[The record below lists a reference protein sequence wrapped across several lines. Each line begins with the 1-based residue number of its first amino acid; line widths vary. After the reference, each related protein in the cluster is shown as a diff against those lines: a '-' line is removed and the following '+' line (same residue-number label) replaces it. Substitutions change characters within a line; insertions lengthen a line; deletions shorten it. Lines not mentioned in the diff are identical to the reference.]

1 MKNALLRLT
10 VALIKRIWSC
20 KIFSIR
26 QEPYKPSIFGML
38 KHFNYVTL
46 KGEPKLEGI
55 SQRKEKKSIFA
66 LLTKII
72 ADGLLQT
79 S

>member
-1 MKNALLRLT
+1 
-10 VALIKRIWSC
+10 
-20 KIFSIR
+20 
-26 QEPYKPSIFGML
+26 ML